1 MATGIDNYLQNG
13 SAEQKQLYGRTIDD
27 SFIQQLMRSQN
38 PVQFLIGE
46 TSVGAQQQGA
56 TQEMVDAVNK
66 RLDEKLIQATQQLKA
81 INPAFDPK
89 NYYIDPNLVWN
100 PGEGASANRSAP
112 AVQAQI
118 KAALVNQAIALAN
131 QAAQT
136 YQQTGKVTP
145 PPKASEI
152 VGQAWQQQLG
162 ATISDG
168 NFLSKVDANVKS
180 GISEEQKS
188 QLNAAAARV
197 GSPLPYPQSSIGQI
211 VGGGAIT
218 DQNVGQAYKNGQLT
232 QQGQQFITSSAPNQA
247 NPGFA
252 AGGTGAQQTQQAT
265 INPQNQAQI
274 QAIQQQLTSGIGA
287 NGQALTAQQKQSLQ
301 NQLSSLQGSSG
312 SSTGSASGTSTS
324 ATTPTPATVN
334 GSAGDIQ
341 AALDII
347 NNSGLDAGQKMLFQQ
362 IVKDWNPDSEINV
375 PNIIS
380 KFNEIKNT
388 TIDPYFK
395 EQSNIFI
402 DQIKNTYNDMQQG
415 RNLQLEQEDIQKK
428 QDIRNTQNDLEARG
442 MTFSGEGVRQLGA
455 NSAYAQ
461 PGQNP
466 NNAIPTQEQMP
477 GGGFAEGLVNTQ
489 NRMISSSSQ
498 AQYQKNLRD
507 LSRQAE
513 TTLGT
518 QGSSG
523 LVPGVSQLGGIEQS
537 AALPY
542 QKKQAEA
549 STLTNLYGQAQDN
562 YNQNQTIKPYNQ

>member
-1 MATGIDNYLQNG
+1 MAGALDNYLQNG

-27 SFIQQLMRSQN
+27 AFVQQLMRAEN
-38 PVQFLIGE
+38 PVKFLINE
-46 TSVGAQQQGA
+46 YSVGAQQQGA
-56 TQEMVDAVNK
+56 VQAMVDAVNK
-66 RLDEKLIQATQQLKA
+66 LLDDKFAATTKQLQT

-89 NYYIDPNLVWN
+89 NYYVDPNLIWN

-112 AVQAQI
+112 AITVQMKAILQAQ
-118 KAALVNQAIALAN
+118 ALKLAQ

-145 PPKASEI
+145 LPKASEI
-152 VGQAWQQQLG
+152 VSQAWQQQLG
-162 ATISDG
+162 VPITDS
-168 NFLSKVDANVKS
+168 NFLQKVDANAKN
-180 GISEEQKS
+180 GISEEQKA

-218 DQNVGQAYKNGQLT
+218 DQNVGQAYQNGQLT
-232 QQGQQFITSSAPNQA
+232 QQGQQFLTSSAQNQA

-252 AGGTGAQQTQQAT
+252 AGGTGNQQAT

-415 RNLQLEQEDIQKK
+415 RSLQLEQEDIQKK

-466 NNAIPTQEQMP
+466 NNAIPTQEQIP

-518 QGSSG
+518 QASSG
-523 LVPGVSQLGGIEQS
+523 LVPGVSQLGGVEQS
-537 AALPY
+537 ASLPY

-549 STLTNLYGQAQDN
+549 SALTNLYNQAQDN

>member
-13 SAEQKQLYGRTIDD
+13 SAEQKQLYGRTVDD

-118 KAALVNQAIALAN
+118 KAALVNQAITLAN

-247 NPGFA
+247 NPGFT
-252 AGGTGAQQTQQAT
+252 AGGTGAGVQQTAAA
-265 INPQNQAQI
+265 PQNQAQI
-274 QAIQQQLTSGIGA
+274 QAIQQQLTSGIGT

-301 NQLSSLQGSSG
+301 SQLSSLQGNTGASPSGSTGDMVSSG
-312 SSTGSASGTSTS
+312 GATGSTI
-324 ATTPTPATVN
+324 PAA
-334 GSAGDIQ
+334 GSVQ
-341 AALDII
+341 TALDII
-347 NNSGLDAGQKMLFQQ
+347 NNSDLDAGQKMLFQQ
-362 IVKDWNPDSEINV
+362 IVQGWDPNGEINV
-375 PNIIS
+375 PNILS
-380 KFNEIKNT
+380 KFNEIKSS

-402 DQIKNTYNDMQQG
+402 DQIKNAYGDIEQG
-415 RNLQLEQEDIQKK
+415 RKSQLEQEDLSRK
-428 QDIRNTQNDLEARG
+428 QDIRNVQNDLEARG
-442 MTFSGEGVRQLGA
+442 MTFSGEGVRQLGV
-455 NSAYAQ
+455 NGAYAQ

-466 NNAIPTQEQMP
+466 NNAIPVQEQIP
-477 GGGFAEGLVNTQ
+477 GGGFAEGMVNTA
-489 NRMISSSSQ
+489 NRIISSSSQ